1 MNSENL
7 QNRSLRNI
15 FGKFVTGVSIV
26 SFYDK
31 KGIPKGVTVNSF
43 SSVSL
48 DPPIV
53 LWCLD
58 NNSDL
63 YNELSITE
71 KYIFNF
77 LSSEQEALATKLSE
91 KENHSFESVNY
102 FDNENGPI
110 IEKSLGWISCLKKE
124 MIKVG
129 DHLIILGS
137 VNNFEIFQNNKK
149 PLIFWSGS
157 YQDLI

>member
-26 SFYDK
+26 SYYDK

>member
-91 KENHSFESVNY
+91 KENHSLESVNY

-137 VNNFEIFQNNKK
+137 VNNFEIFQKKKK

>member
-110 IEKSLGWISCLKKE
+110 IEKSLGWISCSKKE

>member
-15 FGKFVTGVSIV
+15 FGKFATGVSIV

-31 KGIPKGVTVNSF
+31 KGTPKGVTVNSF

-91 KENHSFESVNY
+91 KENHSFESLNY

-110 IEKSLGWISCLKKE
+110 IEKSLGWISCSKKE
-124 MIKVG
+124 IIKVG